1 MAERIGALRQASQIP
16 LVLGGDCSLLVAAG
30 LALRRAGRYG
40 LVHLD
45 GHTDFRHP
53 GNSAAC
59 ASLAGEDLA
68 AAVGRHWPALADID
82 GLGPYFQP
90 GDAVH
95 AGCRD
100 QDEHLAE
107 VGGLLAMAVP
117 ASVIVGR
124 SAGAVAKGIGAALKR
139 PGLGGYW
146 LHLDVDILDPGVMPA
161 VDSPDRGGL
170 DPEQLTEL
178 LAVLAPGAVGAQVT
192 VFDPDLDPD
201 GRLAG
206 LLTEIL
212 VEGLRELGREHQG
225 HG

>member
-1 MAERIGALRQASQIP
+1 
-16 LVLGGDCSLLVAAG
+16 
-30 LALRRAGRYG
+30 
-40 LVHLD
+40 
-45 GHTDFRHP
+45 
-53 GNSAAC
+53 
-59 ASLAGEDLA
+59 
-68 AAVGRHWPALADID
+68 
-82 GLGPYFQP
+82 
-90 GDAVH
+90 
-95 AGCRD
+95 
-100 QDEHLAE
+100 
-107 VGGLLAMAVP
+107 
-117 ASVIVGR
+117 
-124 SAGAVAKGIGAALKR
+124 VAKGIGATLKR

-206 LLTEIL
+206 LLTEVL